1 MLSLRAHTNAKDVLS
16 YYKVSDY
23 YVGEDRGPEQAAQW
37 QGEGAERLGLSGT
50 VGRVEFQALLEG
62 RLPNGQRLGTVR
74 NGELEHRPSWDMTF
88 SAPKSVSVMALAA
101 GDQRLLDAHDQAVK
115 TALTF
120 VESRIA
126 ETRIREDGE
135 VRREATGNLIIATL
149 REETS
154 RAQDP
159 QLHSHNVVMNATQS
173 ADGQWRS
180 LDGYGLFNAQR
191 EIGQVYRNELALRAQ
206 ALGYDVMQGKDGTF
220 ELAGVPKEVLEAFS
234 SRSAQ
239 IEAALAAKGLTREN
253 ASGAQKDMLAI
264 ATRDGK
270 QELTAE
276 QLRGTWETR
285 AEGLTF
291 DAQALKSQAQARA
304 YASAEPGRQD
314 AAAALAMQSA
324 MAKLGERECIFT
336 PSQLRQEAMQL
347 AVGKAS
353 LSDIERAIAIAIN
366 REELIPRGA
375 EYHGRSVDAFTTKAG
390 IQIETRML
398 ATELSG
404 RNSAHAF
411 LPEANAHR
419 VVAQHELRGEHPW
432 TPGQRQATAML
443 LSTRNYV
450 AAVQGYA
457 GTAKTTTVI
466 KTMAHVAWRQEYQVI
481 AMAPTAS
488 AAETLGQAIGKPSVT
503 VSRHLVELAN
513 KQRLSDRPQLW
524 IVDEASM
531 LSARQMAE
539 LLAGAKETGSRVLL
553 VGDVQ
558 QLGSVEAGAAF
569 RQLQEGGMKT
579 VILDEIV
586 RQTNE
591 HAKESVYAAIR
602 GDAKSALAAIERGGG
617 QVKEL
622 SDGYERH
629 AAMAKDYA
637 ALSPKDRSR
646 TLVLDP
652 SRQGREELTQAI
664 REELIADGTLRGQSI
679 KVATLEDK
687 RLTREDAKQAYNY
700 EAGDRVRF
708 RSDYANGITKGS
720 YYTVAAVDA
729 QRGVVQLATPNGKSI
744 DWSPGKVGSSTVEAY
759 ASVQREVHAGDR
771 IAWTKNDQTTG
782 RVNGHGAEVM
792 GIRTDGQI
800 TIKDRTGMHT
810 LDLSQAKD
818 THFRHDYVRTVHAA
832 QGRTANRVMVNA
844 ESFRANLLNERSFY
858 VAISRAREDIRVY
871 TDNTKELVRGIEERT
886 GEKSTALLD
895 NQTREFSMERSESR
909 ESASQ
914 ARASAVTLDRGRE

>member
-23 YVGEDRGPEQAAQW
+23 YVGGDRGPEQAAQW
-37 QGEGAERLGLSGT
+37 QGKGAERLGLSGT
-50 VGRVEFQALLEG
+50 VGRVEFQTLLEG

-149 REETS
+149 REDTS

-180 LDGYGLFNAQR
+180 LDGYALFNAQR

-206 ALGYDVMQGKDGTF
+206 ALGYGVVQGKDGTF

-239 IEAALAAKGLTREN
+239 IEAALASKGLDRES
-253 ASGAQKDMLAI
+253 ATAAQKDMLAI

-276 QLRGTWETR
+276 QLRGAWQIR
-285 AEGLTF
+285 AAELGF
-291 DAQALKSQAQARA
+291 DGQTLQTQAQREAL
-304 YASAEPGRQD
+304 SNPTPGRMD
-314 AAAALAMQSA
+314 AAAALAVESA
-324 MAKLGERECIFT
+324 MAKLGERESIF
-336 PSQLRQEAMQL
+336 SAGLLRQEAMQM
-347 AVGKAS
+347 AVGKAG
-353 LSDIERAIAIAIN
+353 LADIERAIGQATERAQ
-366 REELIPRGA
+366 LIPR
-375 EYHGRSVDAFTTKAG
+375 EIQHHGRAIDGYTTQAG
-390 IQIETRML
+390 IEIESRML

-404 RNSAHAF
+404 RNKAQEL
-411 LPEANAHR
+411 LPERNAHR
-419 VVAQHELRGEHPW
+419 VVAQHELKSEHPW
-432 TPGQRQATAML
+432 TQGQRLAAAAL
-443 LSTRNYV
+443 LSSRNYV
-450 AAVQGYA
+450 NAVQGYA

-466 KTMAHVAWRQEYQVI
+466 QSVAHVAWRQDYQVI
-481 AMAPTAS
+481 AMAPTAN
-488 AAETLGQAIGKPSVT
+488 AAETLGQAIGKLSIT
-503 VSRHLVELAN
+503 VSRHLVALDS
-513 KQRLSDRPQLW
+513 KQPLSDKPQLW

-531 LSARQMAE
+531 LSAKQTAA
-539 LLAGAKETGSRVLL
+539 LLDGAKAVGARVLL

-569 RQLQEGGMKT
+569 RQLQDAGMKT
-579 VILDEIV
+579 VVLDEIV
-586 RQTNE
+586 RQTSE
-591 HAKESVYAAIR
+591 HAKESVYAAIQ
-602 GDAKSALAAIERGGG
+602 GDARTALAAIERGGG

-622 SDGYERH
+622 AEVEDRH

-637 ALSPKDRSR
+637 ALSPKERNR

-652 SRQGREELTQAI
+652 SRMGREQLTQAI
-664 REELIADGTLRGQSI
+664 RAELKNDGTLRGETI
-679 KVATLEDK
+679 RITTLEDL
-687 RLTREDAKQAYNY
+687 RLTREDAKHAYSY
-700 EAGDRVRF
+700 QAGDQVRF
-708 RSDYANGITKGS
+708 RVDYANGIAKGT

-729 QRGVVQLATPNGKSI
+729 QRGVVQLASPNGKTI

-759 ASVQREVHAGDR
+759 ASVQREVQEGDR
-771 IAWTKNDQTTG
+771 IAWTKNDQTSG
-782 RVNGHGAEVM
+782 RVNGHGAEVVR
-792 GIRTDGQI
+792 IRADGQI
-800 TIKDRTGMHT
+800 TVKDRAGTHA
-810 LDLSQAKD
+810 LDPAQAKD
-818 THFRHDYVRTVHAA
+818 THFRHDYVKTVHAA
-832 QGRTANRVMVNA
+832 QGQTADRVMVNA

-871 TDNTKELVRGIEERT
+871 TDNTKELVRGVEERT

-895 NQTREFSMERSESR
+895 KQTREFSIERSESR

-914 ARASAVTLDRGRE
+914 KRVSAVTLDRGRE